1 MENQKLLT
9 NKGLLLKNF
18 KEVVENL
25 EDCES
30 YIVDV
35 LVSALD

>member
-9 NKGLLLKNF
+9 NKGLLQKNF
-18 KEVVENL
+18 KEVVDNL
-25 EDCES
+25 KDCEN